1 MMKNYSSQIF
11 KDNSNYIIFGNDIFD
26 NSEIVNE
33 LLIDVIKNYNEVLYF
48 NMSPYSDYC
57 NFKMDINNLNKRIDI
72 FSYFKSGIFTKSLDK
87 HHEDVA
93 TFLNKIC
100 YVESTKWKNKI
111 LSKFL
116 SDIYSSELRKDF
128 SISLLEGI
136 IQEIIDKSKIPEFY
150 QIKKLLINIR
160 KIQNNIPEDF
170 EIDQGFK
177 NKSQE
182 ARIILESL
190 IMNPES
196 SGREESLLKFN
207 STIYQASKTTIQYFS
222 ELLNGLRMLSKI
234 DYESTANIKADQ
246 VNYFEGFYDYFYTE
260 YVDMFLKNIIQMKK
274 ESDGINSK
282 PFIFISGS
290 QKEILKSTNMN
301 KTELLQYCNV
311 CFIVD
316 DAKHL
321 DKQTNALIEVKIYSE
336 HNSNL
341 NVSKKSP
348 KTKFKDYNISSTFSP
363 KFREIPSIVS

>member
-11 KDNSNYIIFGNDIFD
+11 KDNSNYIIFGKDIFD
-26 NSEIVNE
+26 NREVVNE
-33 LLIDVIKNYNEVLYF
+33 LLVDVIKNYNEVLYF
-48 NMSPYSDYC
+48 NMLPYSDYS
-57 NFKMDINNLNKRIDI
+57 NFKVGINNVDKRIDI
-72 FSYFKSGIFTKSLDK
+72 FSYFKSGIFIKSLDK

-93 TFLNKIC
+93 TFLNKTC
-100 YVESTKWKNKI
+100 YIELTKWKNKI

-116 SDIYSSELRKDF
+116 SDIYNSELRKDF
-128 SISLLEGI
+128 SISLLEDI
-136 IQEIIDKSKIPEFY
+136 IQETIDKSTIPEFY
-150 QIKKLLINIR
+150 QLKKLLINIR

-196 SGREESLLKFN
+196 REESLLKFN
-207 STIYQASKTTIQYFS
+207 STTYQASKKIIQYFS
-222 ELLNGLRMLSKI
+222 ELLSGLRMLNKI
-234 DYESTANIKADQ
+234 DYDSLPKIKTYQ
-246 VNYFEGFYDYFYTE
+246 VNYFEGFDYSFYTE
-260 YVDMFLKNIIQMKK
+260 YVDIFLINIIQMRK
-274 ESDGINSK
+274 EYDDINSK

-311 CFIVD
+311 CFIVSD
-316 DAKHL
+316 EKHL
-321 DKQTNALIEVKIYSE
+321 DKQMNALIEVKIYSE

-341 NVSKKSP
+341 NVSKKSA
-348 KTKFKDYNISSTFSP
+348 KTKFKNYDISSQF
-363 KFREIPSIVS
+363 